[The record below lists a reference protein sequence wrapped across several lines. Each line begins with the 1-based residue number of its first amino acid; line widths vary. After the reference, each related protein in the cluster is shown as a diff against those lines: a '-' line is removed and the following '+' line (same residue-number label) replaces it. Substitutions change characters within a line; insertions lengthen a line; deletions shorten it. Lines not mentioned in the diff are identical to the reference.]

1 MRAWRDD
8 DVIKLAIGIR
18 EGQHA
23 RCTRMLG
30 ESLTRTKKRRRWLPV
45 GASSAVRTAR
55 AARERRSQPAPWKK
69 EEMMENSPQDF
80 VRIGPTRRCRGT
92 SAKRTVASCE
102 PWRRRLSNKD
112 QEGER
117 EGTYS
122 SSPWC
127 KVRWR
132 VSNDSKSA
140 DAVHVDCGGTT
151 AIFRVG
157 RRCPG
162 RVDGE
167 QQAVLTASAVALSLD
182 EIQMRRRS

>member
-1 MRAWRDD
+1 
-8 DVIKLAIGIR
+8 
-18 EGQHA
+18 
-23 RCTRMLG
+23 MLG
-30 ESLTRTKKRRRWLPV
+30 QSLTRTKKRRRWLPAE
-45 GASSAVRTAR
+45 ASFEVRTAR
-55 AARERRSQPAPWKK
+55 AARERRSPPAPRKK

-80 VRIGPTRRCRGT
+80 VRTGPTRRCRGT
-92 SAKRTVASCE
+92 SAERTITSCE
-102 PWRRRLSNKD
+102 PWRRRLSNKV

-132 VSNDSKSA
+132 VSNDSKA
-140 DAVHVDCGGTT
+140 AAAVHVDCGGTM
-151 AIFRVG
+151 AIFRIG

-182 EIQMRRRS
+182 EIQTRWRS

>member
-1 MRAWRDD
+1 
-8 DVIKLAIGIR
+8 
-18 EGQHA
+18 
-23 RCTRMLG
+23 MLG
-30 ESLTRTKKRRRWLPV
+30 ESLTRTKKRRRWLPA

-55 AARERRSQPAPWKK
+55 ERRSPPAPRKK

-80 VRIGPTRRCRGT
+80 VRTGPTRRCRGT
-92 SAKRTVASCE
+92 SAERTVTSCK

-122 SSPWC
+122 SSPWY

-132 VSNDSKSA
+132 VSNDSKAA
-140 DAVHVDCGGTT
+140 DAVHVDCGGTMV
-151 AIFRVG
+151 IFRVG
-157 RRCPG
+157 RQCPG

-182 EIQMRRRS
+182 EIQTRRRS